1 VETKKKPSKFK
12 YIFYFLLIL
21 FISVY
26 VSGKTGYYE
35 TNIKKNTILT
45 NEAILKFEK
54 DIADGKAVDIKDY
67 INSEVPDYRNIYS
80 KTGDKISKTVDMV
93 LNEGVGK
100 VGRFLKA
107 LFT

>member
-1 VETKKKPSKFK
+1 MESKKKNNRFK

-21 FISVY
+21 FLTIYISA
-26 VSGKTGYYE
+26 KTGYYE

-45 NEAILKFEK
+45 NEAILNFEK
-54 DIADGKAVDIKDY
+54 DVAEGKAVDIKDY
-67 INSEVPDYRNIYS
+67 IKAEIPDYRNIYS
-80 KTGDKISKTVDMV
+80 KTGDNISKALDSV

-100 VGRFLKA
+100 VTRFLKA